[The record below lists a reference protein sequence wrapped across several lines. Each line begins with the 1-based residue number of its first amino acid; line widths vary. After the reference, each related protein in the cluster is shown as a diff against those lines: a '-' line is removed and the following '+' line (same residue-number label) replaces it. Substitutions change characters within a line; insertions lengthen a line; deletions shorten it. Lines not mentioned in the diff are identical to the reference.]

1 MRLVISGAA
10 PLSGHVEEFL
20 RVIMCAPVLQ
30 GYGLTETCAASFI
43 QVPDVIS
50 MNGTV
55 GPPLCNIEARL
66 ESVPELGYEASEKNN
81 AKPRG
86 EICIRGSAV
95 FSGYYKRPELTEEV
109 LVDGWFHTGDIGEW
123 QADGAMKIIDRKKNI
138 FKLSQGEYVAVENL
152 ENVYNE
158 TAAVDAI
165 WVYGNSF
172 ESSLVAVVVPNQ
184 PAMEDWAKSNGEKGD
199 FASLCK
205 NPKAQEFILSE
216 LTAMGKKKGVKGFEF
231 IRGVHLD
238 PLPFDLERDLATP
251 TYKLKRPQ
259 LLKFYQKEIDALYA
273 KIKSKQ

>member
-1 MRLVISGAA
+1 
-10 PLSGHVEEFL
+10 
-20 RVIMCAPVLQ
+20 
-30 GYGLTETCAASFI
+30 
-43 QVPDVIS
+43 
-50 MNGTV
+50 
-55 GPPLCNIEARL
+55 
-66 ESVPELGYEASEKNN
+66 
-81 AKPRG
+81 
-86 EICIRGSAV
+86 
-95 FSGYYKRPELTEEV
+95 
-109 LVDGWFHTGDIGEW
+109 
-123 QADGAMKIIDRKKNI
+123 MKIIDRKKNI

-184 PAMEDWAKSNGEKGD
+184 PAMEDWAKSIGEKGD